1 MGIVVT
7 RHPRGTDRETMA
19 PTPTGGP
26 GGSVH
31 GRPTARPGQ
40 GTWDRCVAMLSG
52 RGWVILVL
60 FLALMVAFSLLP
72 DVFSPHDPEQHNLRA
87 RLQEPWSHSG
97 EGLHMLGTDSLGR
110 DLFSRMVA
118 GTRLTLFIA
127 VAATLI
133 GAALGVLFG
142 LLGGFFG
149 GRTDRL
155 LMRLGEAQTAMPM
168 FLVAIL
174 LLSLLGPSVGILLV
188 VLPCLV
194 WPIFARVVRAEALRL
209 REETFIEAA
218 IATGC
223 STATILGRHLL
234 PNVAP
239 RVLVLCVVEI
249 GHVMLSEAGL
259 SFLGVG
265 VQPPDT
271 TWGLLISEGRPLLA
285 VAWWL
290 TILPGVLLGI
300 TVLVLNLLGRWW
312 EARSGA
318 AG

>member
-1 MGIVVT
+1 MGIAVAK
-7 RHPRGTDRETMA
+7 RAGEDLPRTSERGVWGRVINMM
-19 PTPTGGP
+19 
-26 GGSVH
+26 GS
-31 GRPTARPGQ
+31 
-40 GTWDRCVAMLSG
+40 
-52 RGWVILVL
+52 RGWILLVL
-60 FLALMVAFSLLP
+60 FLLLLVAASIVP
-72 DVFSPHDPEQHNLRA
+72 DVFAPHDHEAQNLRA
-87 RLQEPWSHSG
+87 RLLEPGASSP
-97 EGLHMLGTDSLGR
+97 EGKHLLGTDSLGR
-110 DLFSRMVA
+110 DLFSRMVV

-127 VAATLI
+127 VTATLI
-133 GAALGVLFG
+133 GAGVGVLFG
-142 LLGGFFG
+142 LLGGYFG
-149 GRTDRL
+149 GRIDRL

-174 LLSLLGPSVGILLV
+174 LLSLLGPSVAILIV

-209 REETFIEAA
+209 REATFIEASV
-218 IATGC
+218 ATGC

-239 RVLVLCVVEI
+239 RILVLCVVEV

-300 TVLVLNLLGRWW
+300 SVLVLNLLGRYW

>member
-1 MGIVVT
+1 MSVT
-7 RHPRGTDRETMA
+7 VAKRTGTD
-19 PTPTGGP
+19 P
-26 GGSVH
+26 GRASQPRVWGRLIDMLGS
-31 GRPTARPGQ
+31 
-40 GTWDRCVAMLSG
+40 
-52 RGWVILVL
+52 RGWILLVL
-60 FLALMVAFSLLP
+60 FLVLLVAASIVP
-72 DVFSPHDPEQHNLRA
+72 DVFAPHDHDAQNLRA
-87 RLQEPWSHSG
+87 RLLGPGESSS
-97 EGLHMLGTDSLGR
+97 EGLHLLGTDSLGR
-110 DLFSRMVA
+110 DLFSRMVV

-127 VAATLI
+127 VMGTVI
-133 GAALGVLFG
+133 GAGVGVLFG
-142 LLGGFFG
+142 LLGGYFG

-209 REETFIEAA
+209 REETFIEAS

-223 STATILGRHLL
+223 STSTILGRHLL

-239 RVLVLCVVEI
+239 RILVLCVVEI

-265 VQPPDT
+265 VQPPT
-271 TWGLLISEGRPLLA
+271 P
-285 VAWWL
+285 
-290 TILPGVLLGI
+290 PGGC
-300 TVLVLNLLGRWW
+300 
-312 EARSGA
+312 
-318 AG
+318 

>member
-1 MGIVVT
+1 MSVT
-7 RHPRGTDRETMA
+7 VAKRTGTD
-19 PTPTGGP
+19 P
-26 GGSVH
+26 GRTSPHRVWGRLIEMLGS
-31 GRPTARPGQ
+31 
-40 GTWDRCVAMLSG
+40 
-52 RGWVILVL
+52 RGWILLVL
-60 FLALMVAFSLLP
+60 FLVLLVAASIVP
-72 DVFSPHDPEQHNLRA
+72 DVFTTHDHDAQNLRA
-87 RLQEPWSHSG
+87 RLLGPGESSS
-97 EGLHMLGTDSLGR
+97 EGLHLLGTDSLGR
-110 DLFSRMVA
+110 DLFSRMVV

-127 VAATLI
+127 VMGTVI
-133 GAALGVLFG
+133 GAGVGVLFG
-142 LLGGFFG
+142 LLGGYFG

-209 REETFIEAA
+209 REETFIEAS

-239 RVLVLCVVEI
+239 RILVLCVVEI

-300 TVLVLNLLGRWW
+300 SVLVLNLLGRYW

>member
-1 MGIVVT
+1 MGVT
-7 RHPRGTDRETMA
+7 VARRAGEGSDRTSEHRVWGRLIDML
-19 PTPTGGP
+19 
-26 GGSVH
+26 GS
-31 GRPTARPGQ
+31 
-40 GTWDRCVAMLSG
+40 
-52 RGWVILVL
+52 RGWMLLVL
-60 FLALMVAFSLLP
+60 FLLLLVAASVVP
-72 DVFSPHDPEQHNLRA
+72 DVFAPHDHEAQNLRA
-87 RLQEPWSHSG
+87 RLLGPGDSSDA
-97 EGLHMLGTDSLGR
+97 GLHLLGTDSLGR
-110 DLFSRMVA
+110 DLFSRMVV

-127 VAATLI
+127 VTATLI
-133 GAALGVLFG
+133 GAAIGVLFG
-142 LLGGFFG
+142 LLGGYFS

-174 LLSLLGPSVGILLV
+174 LLSLLGPSMGILLV

-209 REETFIEAA
+209 REETFIEAS

-239 RVLVLCVVEI
+239 RILVLCVIEI

-290 TILPGVLLGI
+290 TILPGVLLGLS
-300 TVLVLNLLGRWW
+300 VLALNLLGRYW
-312 EARSGA
+312 ESRSGA

>member
-1 MGIVVT
+1 MNVAVAKRAGKDPARTSEHGVWGRLVN
-7 RHPRGTDRETMA
+7 ML
-19 PTPTGGP
+19 
-26 GGSVH
+26 GS
-31 GRPTARPGQ
+31 
-40 GTWDRCVAMLSG
+40 
-52 RGWVILVL
+52 RGWILLVL
-60 FLALMVAFSLLP
+60 FLLLLVAASIVP
-72 DVFSPHDPEQHNLRA
+72 DVFAPHDHEAQNLRA
-87 RLQEPWSHSG
+87 RLLGPGSSSP
-97 EGLHMLGTDSLGR
+97 EGTHLLGTDSLGG
-110 DLFSRMVA
+110 DLFSRMVV
-118 GTRLTLFIA
+118 GVRLTLFIA
-127 VAATLI
+127 VTATLI
-133 GAALGVLFG
+133 GAAVGVLFG
-142 LLGGFFG
+142 LLGGYFG

-174 LLSLLGPSVGILLV
+174 LLSLLGPSVVILIL

-209 REETFIEAA
+209 REATFIEASV
-218 IATGC
+218 ATGC

-239 RVLVLCVVEI
+239 RILVLCVVEI

-290 TILPGVLLGI
+290 TILPGVLLGV
-300 TVLVLNLLGRWW
+300 TVLALNLLGRYW
-312 EARSGA
+312 ESRSGA

>member
-1 MGIVVT
+1 MGVT
-7 RHPRGTDRETMA
+7 VARGRADKDPAGADAAGAGTRRSRDRGVLA
-19 PTPTGGP
+19 RL
-26 GGSVH
+26 VRLL
-31 GRPTARPGQ
+31 GR
-40 GTWDRCVAMLSG
+40 
-52 RGWVILVL
+52 RGWMVL
-60 FLALMVAFSLLP
+60 AGFLLLLVAFSVAP
-72 DVFSPHDPEQHNLRA
+72 DLFSWHDPQRQNLRS
-87 RLQEPWSHSG
+87 RLQGVWTSSP
-97 EGLHMLGTDSLGR
+97 EGFHLLGTDSLGR
-110 DLFSRMVA
+110 DLFARMVA
-118 GTRLTLFIA
+118 GTRLTMFIA
-127 VAATLI
+127 VASTLI
-133 GAALGVLFG
+133 GAAIGVLFG
-142 LLGGFFG
+142 LLGGYFR

-174 LLSLLGPSVGILLV
+174 LLSLLGPSITILLI

-194 WPIFARVVRAEALRL
+194 WPIFARVVRAEAMRL
-209 REETFIEAA
+209 RDATFIEASV
-218 IATGC
+218 ATGC
-223 STATILGRHLL
+223 STTTILGRHLL

-239 RVLVLCVVEI
+239 RILVLCVVEV

-265 VQPPDT
+265 VQPPQT

-300 TVLVLNLLGRWW
+300 TVLVLNLLGRYW
-312 EARSGA
+312 ESRSGA

>member
-1 MGIVVT
+1 MSVVVAKHT
-7 RHPRGTDRETMA
+7 PPDGGVGQSPARAGERGVWPRLLRKLGD
-19 PTPTGGP
+19 
-26 GGSVH
+26 
-31 GRPTARPGQ
+31 
-40 GTWDRCVAMLSG
+40 
-52 RGWVILVL
+52 RGWIVLVL
-60 FLALMVAFSLLP
+60 FLVLLVAFSVLP
-72 DVFSPHDPEQHNLRA
+72 DVFAPHDHGAQNLRE
-87 RLQEPWSHSG
+87 RLLAPGSSSA
-97 EGLHMLGTDSLGR
+97 EGLHLLGTDSLGR
-110 DLFSRMVA
+110 DLFSRMVE
-118 GTRLTLFIA
+118 GTGLTLYIA
-127 VAATLI
+127 VVATVI
-133 GAALGVLFG
+133 GAGIGVLFG
-142 LLGGFFG
+142 LLGGYFG

-168 FLVAIL
+168 FLVAFL
-174 LLSLLGPSVGILLV
+174 MLSLLGPTVGILII

-209 REETFIEAA
+209 REATFIEASV
-218 IATGC
+218 ATGC

-239 RVLVLCVVEI
+239 RILVLCVVEI

-259 SFLGVG
+259 SFLGAG

-290 TILPGVLLGI
+290 TILPGVLLGL
-300 TVLVLNLLGRWW
+300 TVLVLNLLGRSW
-312 EARSGA
+312 EARAGA

>member
-1 MGIVVT
+1 MGVT
-7 RHPRGTDRETMA
+7 VAKR
-19 PTPTGGP
+19 TGEGP
-26 GGSVH
+26 ARTSEHGVWGRLISMLGS
-31 GRPTARPGQ
+31 
-40 GTWDRCVAMLSG
+40 
-52 RGWVILVL
+52 RGWMLLVL
-60 FLALMVAFSLLP
+60 FLLLLVAASIVP
-72 DVFSPHDPEQHNLRA
+72 DVFAPHDHEAQNLRA
-87 RLQEPWSHSG
+87 RLLGPGESSS
-97 EGLHMLGTDSLGR
+97 EGLHLLGTDSLGR
-110 DLFSRMVA
+110 DLFSRMVI
-118 GTRLTLFIA
+118 GTRLTMFIA
-127 VAATLI
+127 VTATLI
-133 GAALGVLFG
+133 GAAIGVLFG
-142 LLGGFFG
+142 LLGGYFG

-209 REETFIEAA
+209 REETFIEAS

-223 STATILGRHLL
+223 STSTILGRHLL

-239 RVLVLCVVEI
+239 RILVLCVVEI

-300 TVLVLNLLGRWW
+300 TVLVLNLLGRYW

>member
-1 MGIVVT
+1 MSVIVAKRT
-7 RHPRGTDRETMA
+7 GTD
-19 PTPTGGP
+19 P
-26 GGSVH
+26 GRTSQHRVWSRLIEALGS
-31 GRPTARPGQ
+31 
-40 GTWDRCVAMLSG
+40 
-52 RGWVILVL
+52 RGWILLVL
-60 FLALMVAFSLLP
+60 FLVLLVAASIVP
-72 DVFSPHDPEQHNLRA
+72 DVFAPHDHETQNLRA
-87 RLQEPWSHSG
+87 RLLAPG
-97 EGLHMLGTDSLGR
+97 ESSPDGLHLLGTDSLGR
-110 DLFSRMVA
+110 DLFSRMVI
-118 GTRLTLFIA
+118 GTRLTMFIA
-127 VAATLI
+127 VTATLI
-133 GAALGVLFG
+133 GAAIGVLFG
-142 LLGGFFG
+142 LLGGYFG

-209 REETFIEAA
+209 REETFIEASV
-218 IATGC
+218 ATGC
-223 STATILGRHLL
+223 STSTILGRHLL

-239 RVLVLCVVEI
+239 RILVLCVVEI

-300 TVLVLNLLGRWW
+300 TVLVLNLLGRYW
-312 EARSGA
+312 ESRSGA

>member
-1 MGIVVT
+1 MSVT
-7 RHPRGTDRETMA
+7 VAKRTGTD
-19 PTPTGGP
+19 P
-26 GGSVH
+26 GRTSQH
-31 GRPTARPGQ
+31 RAWSRLIE
-40 GTWDRCVAMLSG
+40 MLSSK
-52 RGWVILVL
+52 GWILLVL
-60 FLALMVAFSLLP
+60 FLVLLVAAAIVP
-72 DVFSPHDPEQHNLRA
+72 DVFATHDHDAQNLRA
-87 RLQEPWSHSG
+87 RLLAPGESSS
-97 EGLHMLGTDSLGR
+97 EGLHLLGTDSLGR
-110 DLFSRMVA
+110 DLYSRMVV

-127 VAATLI
+127 VTATLI
-133 GAALGVLFG
+133 GAGVGVLFG
-142 LLGGFFG
+142 LLGGYFG

-209 REETFIEAA
+209 REETFIEAS

-223 STATILGRHLL
+223 STSTILGRHLL

-239 RVLVLCVVEI
+239 RILVLCVIEI
-249 GHVMLSEAGL
+249 GHVMLAEAGL

-300 TVLVLNLLGRWW
+300 TVLVLNLLGRYW

>member
-1 MGIVVT
+1 MGVVVAK
-7 RHPRGTDRETMA
+7 H
-19 PTPTGGP
+19 
-26 GGSVH
+26 
-31 GRPTARPGQ
+31 RPGTGAIT
-40 GTWDRCVAMLSG
+40 GTAPDAARRRGVWGHLIG
-52 RGWVILVL
+52 TLGKRGWIVLVL
-60 FLALMVAFSLLP
+60 FLLVLAAASILP
-72 DVFSPHDPEQHNLRA
+72 GVFTPHDPELLNLRA
-87 RLQEPWSHSG
+87 RLLPPGSSST
-97 EGLHMLGTDSLGR
+97 EGLHLLGTDTLGR
-110 DLFSRMVA
+110 DLFSRMII

-127 VAATLI
+127 VTATLI
-133 GAALGVLFG
+133 GAGIGVLFG
-142 LLGGFFG
+142 LLGGYFG
-149 GRTDRL
+149 GRADRL

-174 LLSLLGPSVGILLV
+174 LLSLLGPSVGILII

-209 REETFIEAA
+209 REETFIEASV
-218 IATGC
+218 ATGC
-223 STATILGRHLL
+223 STPTILGRHLL

-239 RVLVLCVVEI
+239 RILVLCVIEI

-290 TILPGVLLGI
+290 TILPGMLLGI
-300 TVLVLNLLGRWW
+300 TVLVLNLLGRYW

-318 AG
+318 AA

>member
-1 MGIVVT
+1 MSIRVAKRAGEG
-7 RHPRGTDRETMA
+7 PDRISEHRVWGRLVSML
-19 PTPTGGP
+19 
-26 GGSVH
+26 GS
-31 GRPTARPGQ
+31 
-40 GTWDRCVAMLSG
+40 
-52 RGWVILVL
+52 RGWILLVL
-60 FLALMVAFSLLP
+60 FLVLLVAASIVP
-72 DVFSPHDPEQHNLRA
+72 DVFAPHDHEAQDLRA
-87 RLQEPWSHSG
+87 RLLAPGESSP
-97 EGLHMLGTDSLGR
+97 EGLHLLGTDSLGR
-110 DLFSRMVA
+110 DLFSRMVI

-127 VAATLI
+127 VSATLI
-133 GAALGVLFG
+133 GAGIGVLFG
-142 LLGGFFG
+142 LIGGYFG

-209 REETFIEAA
+209 REETFIEASV
-218 IATGC
+218 ATGC
-223 STATILGRHLL
+223 STSTILGRHLL

-239 RVLVLCVVEI
+239 RILVLCVVEI

-300 TVLVLNLLGRWW
+300 SVLVLNLLGRYW

>member
-1 MGIVVT
+1 MSVT
-7 RHPRGTDRETMA
+7 VAKRTGTD
-19 PTPTGGP
+19 P
-26 GGSVH
+26 GRTSQPRVWGRLIDMLGS
-31 GRPTARPGQ
+31 
-40 GTWDRCVAMLSG
+40 
-52 RGWVILVL
+52 RGWILLVL
-60 FLALMVAFSLLP
+60 FLVLLVAASIVP
-72 DVFSPHDPEQHNLRA
+72 DVFAPHDHDAQNLRA
-87 RLQEPWSHSG
+87 RLLGPGESSS
-97 EGLHMLGTDSLGR
+97 EGLHLLGTDSLGR
-110 DLFSRMVA
+110 DLFSRMVV

-127 VAATLI
+127 VMGTVI
-133 GAALGVLFG
+133 GAGVGVLFG
-142 LLGGFFG
+142 LLGGYFG

-209 REETFIEAA
+209 REETFIEAS

-223 STATILGRHLL
+223 STSTILGRHLL

-239 RVLVLCVVEI
+239 RILVLCVVEI

-300 TVLVLNLLGRWW
+300 TVLVLNLLGRYW
-312 EARSGA
+312 ESRSGA

>member
-1 MGIVVT
+1 MGVT
-7 RHPRGTDRETMA
+7 VAKRAGED
-19 PTPTGGP
+19 PTRTSEHRVWGRLINLL
-26 GGSVH
+26 GS
-31 GRPTARPGQ
+31 
-40 GTWDRCVAMLSG
+40 
-52 RGWVILVL
+52 RGWILLVL
-60 FLALMVAFSLLP
+60 FLLLLVAASIVP
-72 DVFSPHDPEQHNLRA
+72 DLFAPHDHEAQDLRA
-87 RLQEPWSHSG
+87 RLLGPG
-97 EGLHMLGTDSLGR
+97 ESSPAGLHLLGTDSLGR
-110 DLFSRMVA
+110 DLFSRMVV
-118 GTRLTLFIA
+118 GTRLTMFIA
-127 VAATLI
+127 VTATLI
-133 GAALGVLFG
+133 GAGIGVLFG
-142 LLGGFFG
+142 LIGGYFG

-174 LLSLLGPSVGILLV
+174 LLSLLGPSVGILLI

-209 REETFIEAA
+209 REETFIEAS

-223 STATILGRHLL
+223 STSTILGRHLL
-234 PNVAP
+234 PNVLP
-239 RVLVLCVVEI
+239 RILVLCVVEI

-290 TILPGVLLGI
+290 TILPGVLLGVS
-300 TVLVLNLLGRWW
+300 VLVLNLLGRYW

>member
-1 MGIVVT
+1 MGIVVRDHPLAGGDAAT
-7 RHPRGTDRETMA
+7 RQRRSLPHRI
-19 PTPTGGP
+19 
-26 GGSVH
+26 S
-31 GRPTARPGQ
+31 ARL
-40 GTWDRCVAMLSG
+40 TEMLG
-52 RGWVILVL
+52 KRGWIVLVVL
-60 FLALMVAFSLLP
+60 LGVLVAWALLP
-72 DVFSPHDPEQHNLRA
+72 DLFAPHDPDRQNLRS
-87 RLQEPWSHSG
+87 RLLGPWSRSP
-97 EGLHMLGTDSLGR
+97 EGFHLLGTDSLGR

-118 GTRLTLFIA
+118 GTRLTLYIA
-127 VAATLI
+127 VLSTFI
-133 GAALGVLFG
+133 GAAIGVLFG
-142 LLGGFFG
+142 LLGGYFG
-149 GRTDRL
+149 GRIDRL

-174 LLSLLGPSVGILLV
+174 LLSLLGPSVTILII

-209 REETFIEAA
+209 REETFIEAS

-223 STATILGRHLL
+223 SNTAILGRHLL

-265 VQPPDT
+265 VQPPQT

-290 TILPGVLLGI
+290 TILPGVLLGL
-300 TVLVLNLLGRWW
+300 TVLMLNLLGRYW

-318 AG
+318 AA

>member
-1 MGIVVT
+1 MSVT
-7 RHPRGTDRETMA
+7 VARRTGTD
-19 PTPTGGP
+19 P
-26 GGSVH
+26 GRTSQHRVWSRLIDMLGS
-31 GRPTARPGQ
+31 
-40 GTWDRCVAMLSG
+40 
-52 RGWVILVL
+52 RGWILLVL
-60 FLALMVAFSLLP
+60 FLVLLVAASFVP
-72 DVFSPHDPEQHNLRA
+72 DVFAPHDHETQNLRA
-87 RLQEPWSHSG
+87 RLLAPG
-97 EGLHMLGTDSLGR
+97 ESSPDGLHLLGTDSLGR
-110 DLFSRMVA
+110 DLFSRMVV
-118 GTRLTLFIA
+118 GTRLTMFIA
-127 VAATLI
+127 VTATLI
-133 GAALGVLFG
+133 GAAIGVLFG
-142 LLGGFFG
+142 LLGGYFG

-209 REETFIEAA
+209 REETFIEAS

-223 STATILGRHLL
+223 STSTILGRHLL

-239 RVLVLCVVEI
+239 RILVLCVVEI

-300 TVLVLNLLGRWW
+300 TVLVLNLLGRYW

>member
-1 MGIVVT
+1 MSVTVAKRAGEGPAGAPAHRVWGRLITTMG
-7 RHPRGTDRETMA
+7 
-19 PTPTGGP
+19 
-26 GGSVH
+26 S
-31 GRPTARPGQ
+31 
-40 GTWDRCVAMLSG
+40 
-52 RGWVILVL
+52 RGWILLVL
-60 FLALMVAFSLLP
+60 FLLVLVAASIVP
-72 DVFSPHDPEQHNLRA
+72 DVFAPYDHDAQNLRF
-87 RLQEPWSHSG
+87 RLLGPGESSP
-97 EGLHMLGTDSLGR
+97 EGLHLLGTDSLGR
-110 DLFSRMVA
+110 DLFSRMVV

-127 VAATLI
+127 VTATLI
-133 GAALGVLFG
+133 GAGVGVLFG
-142 LLGGFFG
+142 LLGGYFG

-174 LLSLLGPSVGILLV
+174 LLSLLGPSVIILIL

-209 REETFIEAA
+209 REETFIEAS

-223 STATILGRHLL
+223 PTATILGRHLL

-239 RVLVLCVVEI
+239 RILVLCVVEI

-300 TVLVLNLLGRWW
+300 SVLVLNLLGRYW

>member
-1 MGIVVT
+1 MGVT
-7 RHPRGTDRETMA
+7 VAKRAGED
-19 PTPTGGP
+19 PTRTSEHRVWGRLINLL
-26 GGSVH
+26 GS
-31 GRPTARPGQ
+31 
-40 GTWDRCVAMLSG
+40 
-52 RGWVILVL
+52 RGWTLLVL
-60 FLALMVAFSLLP
+60 FLLLLVAASIVP
-72 DVFSPHDPEQHNLRA
+72 DLFAPHDHEAQDLRA
-87 RLQEPWSHSG
+87 RLLGPG
-97 EGLHMLGTDSLGR
+97 ESSPAGLHLLGTDSLGR
-110 DLFSRMVA
+110 DLFSRMVV
-118 GTRLTLFIA
+118 GTRLTMFIA
-127 VAATLI
+127 VTATLI
-133 GAALGVLFG
+133 GAGIGVLFG
-142 LLGGFFG
+142 LIGGYFG

-174 LLSLLGPSVGILLV
+174 LLSLLGPSVGILLI

-209 REETFIEAA
+209 REETFIEAS

-223 STATILGRHLL
+223 STSTILGRHLL

-239 RVLVLCVVEI
+239 RILVLCVVEI

-290 TILPGVLLGI
+290 TILPGVLLGVS
-300 TVLVLNLLGRWW
+300 VLVLNLLGRYW

>member
-1 MGIVVT
+1 MGVT
-7 RHPRGTDRETMA
+7 VAKR
-19 PTPTGGP
+19 TGEDP
-26 GGSVH
+26 ARTSEQGSW
-31 GRPTARPGQ
+31 GRLIG
-40 GTWDRCVAMLSG
+40 MLGS
-52 RGWVILVL
+52 RGWILLVL
-60 FLALMVAFSLLP
+60 FLVLLVAASIVP
-72 DVFSPHDPEQHNLRA
+72 DVFASHDHDAQNLRA
-87 RLQEPWSHSG
+87 RLLGPGESSS
-97 EGLHMLGTDSLGR
+97 EGLHLLGTDSLGR
-110 DLFSRMVA
+110 DLFARMVV
-118 GTRLTLFIA
+118 GTRLTMFIA
-127 VAATLI
+127 VTATLI
-133 GAALGVLFG
+133 GAAIGVLFG
-142 LLGGFFG
+142 LLGGYFG

-209 REETFIEAA
+209 REETFIEAS

-223 STATILGRHLL
+223 STSTILGRHLL

-239 RVLVLCVVEI
+239 RILVLCVVEI

-300 TVLVLNLLGRWW
+300 TVLVLNLLGRYW

>member
-1 MGIVVT
+1 MGVVVAK
-7 RHPRGTDRETMA
+7 H
-19 PTPTGGP
+19 
-26 GGSVH
+26 
-31 GRPTARPGQ
+31 RPGTGAAT
-40 GTWDRCVAMLSG
+40 GTAPAGAPRRRVWGRLIATLG
-52 RGWVILVL
+52 KRGWIALVL
-60 FLALMVAFSLLP
+60 FLLVLAAASILP
-72 DVFSPHDPEQHNLRA
+72 GVFTPHDPELLNLRA
-87 RLQEPWSHSG
+87 RLLSPGSSST
-97 EGLHMLGTDSLGR
+97 EGLHLLGTDTLGR
-110 DLFSRMVA
+110 DLFSRMIVGA
-118 GTRLTLFIA
+118 RLTLYIA
-127 VAATLI
+127 VVATLI
-133 GAALGVLFG
+133 GAGIGVLFG
-142 LLGGFFG
+142 LLGGYFG

-174 LLSLLGPSVGILLV
+174 LLSLLGPSVTILII

-209 REETFIEAA
+209 SEETFIEASV
-218 IATGC
+218 ATGC
-223 STATILGRHLL
+223 STPTILGRHLL

-239 RVLVLCVVEI
+239 RILVLCVIEI

-285 VAWWL
+285 VSWWL

-300 TVLVLNLLGRWW
+300 TVLVLNLLGRYW

-318 AG
+318 AA

>member
-1 MGIVVT
+1 MMG
-7 RHPRGTDRETMA
+7 
-19 PTPTGGP
+19 
-26 GGSVH
+26 S
-31 GRPTARPGQ
+31 
-40 GTWDRCVAMLSG
+40 
-52 RGWVILVL
+52 RGWILLVL
-60 FLALMVAFSLLP
+60 FLVLLVAASIVP
-72 DVFSPHDPEQHNLRA
+72 DVFAPYDHDAQNLRY
-87 RLQEPWSHSG
+87 RLLGPGESSP
-97 EGLHMLGTDSLGR
+97 EGLHLLGTDSLGR
-110 DLFSRMVA
+110 DLFSRMVV

-127 VAATLI
+127 VTATLI
-133 GAALGVLFG
+133 GAGVGVLFG
-142 LLGGFFG
+142 LLGGYFG

-174 LLSLLGPSVGILLV
+174 LLSLLGPSVIILIF

-209 REETFIEAA
+209 REETFIEAS

-239 RVLVLCVVEI
+239 RILVLCVVEI

-300 TVLVLNLLGRWW
+300 SVLVLNLLGRYW

>member
-1 MGIVVT
+1 
-7 RHPRGTDRETMA
+7 
-19 PTPTGGP
+19 
-26 GGSVH
+26 
-31 GRPTARPGQ
+31 
-40 GTWDRCVAMLSG
+40 
-52 RGWVILVL
+52 
-60 FLALMVAFSLLP
+60 
-72 DVFSPHDPEQHNLRA
+72 
-87 RLQEPWSHSG
+87 
-97 EGLHMLGTDSLGR
+97 
-110 DLFSRMVA
+110 
-118 GTRLTLFIA
+118 
-127 VAATLI
+127 
-133 GAALGVLFG
+133 
-142 LLGGFFG
+142 FG

-209 REETFIEAA
+209 REETFIEASV
-218 IATGC
+218 ATGC
-223 STATILGRHLL
+223 STSTILGRHLL

-239 RVLVLCVVEI
+239 RILVLCVVEI

-300 TVLVLNLLGRWW
+300 TVLVLNLLGRYW
-312 EARSGA
+312 ESRSGA

>member
-1 MGIVVT
+1 ML
-7 RHPRGTDRETMA
+7 
-19 PTPTGGP
+19 
-26 GGSVH
+26 GS
-31 GRPTARPGQ
+31 
-40 GTWDRCVAMLSG
+40 
-52 RGWVILVL
+52 RGWILLVL
-60 FLALMVAFSLLP
+60 FLLLLVAASIVP
-72 DVFSPHDPEQHNLRA
+72 DVFAPHDHEAQNLRA
-87 RLQEPWSHSG
+87 RLLGPGESSP
-97 EGLHMLGTDSLGR
+97 EGLHLLGTDSLGR
-110 DLFSRMVA
+110 DLFSRMVV

-133 GAALGVLFG
+133 GAVVGVLFG
-142 LLGGFFG
+142 LLGGYFG

-174 LLSLLGPSVGILLV
+174 LLSLLGPSVIILLV

-209 REETFIEAA
+209 REETFIEAS

-223 STATILGRHLL
+223 STTTILGRHLL

-239 RVLVLCVVEI
+239 RILVLCVVEI

-300 TVLVLNLLGRWW
+300 SVLVLNLLGRYW

>member
-1 MGIVVT
+1 MGVTVAQRTGEGPARTSEHRVWGRLIV
-7 RHPRGTDRETMA
+7 ML
-19 PTPTGGP
+19 
-26 GGSVH
+26 
-31 GRPTARPGQ
+31 GR
-40 GTWDRCVAMLSG
+40 
-52 RGWVILVL
+52 RGWILLALFLVL
-60 FLALMVAFSLLP
+60 LVAASIAP
-72 DVFSPHDPEQHNLRA
+72 DVFAPHDHDTQNLRA
-87 RLQEPWSHSG
+87 RLLGPGESSP
-97 EGLHMLGTDSLGR
+97 EGLHLLGTDSLGR
-110 DLFSRMVA
+110 DLFSRMVV
-118 GTRLTLFIA
+118 GTRLTMFIA
-127 VAATLI
+127 VTATLI
-133 GAALGVLFG
+133 GAAIGVLFG
-142 LLGGFFG
+142 LLGGYFG

-209 REETFIEAA
+209 REETFIEAS

-223 STATILGRHLL
+223 STSTILGRHLL

-239 RVLVLCVVEI
+239 RILVLCVVEI

-300 TVLVLNLLGRWW
+300 TVLVLNLLGRYW

>member
-1 MGIVVT
+1 MGIAVA
-7 RHPRGTDRETMA
+7 RRAGE
-19 PTPTGGP
+19 GP
-26 GGSVH
+26 ARTSEHRVWGRLINMMGS
-31 GRPTARPGQ
+31 
-40 GTWDRCVAMLSG
+40 
-52 RGWVILVL
+52 RGWILLVL
-60 FLALMVAFSLLP
+60 FLLLLVAASIVP
-72 DVFSPHDPEQHNLRA
+72 DVFTPHDHDAQNLRA
-87 RLQEPWSHSG
+87 RLLEPGDSSP
-97 EGLHMLGTDSLGR
+97 EGQHLLGTDSLGR
-110 DLFSRMVA
+110 DLFSRMII

-127 VAATLI
+127 VTATLI
-133 GAALGVLFG
+133 GAAVGVLFG

-174 LLSLLGPSVGILLV
+174 LLSLLGPSVTILII

-194 WPIFARVVRAEALRL
+194 WPIFARVVRAETLRL
-209 REETFIEAA
+209 REATFIEASV
-218 IATGC
+218 ATGC
-223 STATILGRHLL
+223 STTTILGRHLL

-239 RVLVLCVVEI
+239 RILVLCVVEI

-290 TILPGVLLGI
+290 TILPGVLLGVS
-300 TVLVLNLLGRWW
+300 VLVLNLLGRYW

-318 AG
+318 SG

>member
-1 MGIVVT
+1 MSVT
-7 RHPRGTDRETMA
+7 VARRTGTD
-19 PTPTGGP
+19 P
-26 GGSVH
+26 GRTSQHRVWSRLIDMLGS
-31 GRPTARPGQ
+31 
-40 GTWDRCVAMLSG
+40 
-52 RGWVILVL
+52 RGWILLALFLVL
-60 FLALMVAFSLLP
+60 LVAASIVP
-72 DVFSPHDPEQHNLRA
+72 DVFAPHDHETQNLRA
-87 RLQEPWSHSG
+87 RLLAPG
-97 EGLHMLGTDSLGR
+97 ESSPDGLHLLGTDSLGR
-110 DLFSRMVA
+110 DLFSRMVI
-118 GTRLTLFIA
+118 GTRLTMFIA
-127 VAATLI
+127 VTATLI
-133 GAALGVLFG
+133 GAAIGVLFG
-142 LLGGFFG
+142 LLGGYFG

-209 REETFIEAA
+209 REETFIEAS

-223 STATILGRHLL
+223 STSTILGRHLL

-239 RVLVLCVVEI
+239 RILVLCVVEI

-300 TVLVLNLLGRWW
+300 TVLVLNLLGRYW

>member
-1 MGIVVT
+1 M
-7 RHPRGTDRETMA
+7 
-19 PTPTGGP
+19 
-26 GGSVH
+26 
-31 GRPTARPGQ
+31 
-40 GTWDRCVAMLSG
+40 
-52 RGWVILVL
+52 VI
-60 FLALMVAFSLLP
+60 
-72 DVFSPHDPEQHNLRA
+72 
-87 RLQEPWSHSG
+87 
-97 EGLHMLGTDSLGR
+97 
-110 DLFSRMVA
+110 
-118 GTRLTLFIA
+118 GTRLTMFIA
-127 VAATLI
+127 VSGTLI
-133 GAALGVLFG
+133 GAAIGVLFG
-142 LLGGFFG
+142 LLGGYFG

-155 LMRLGEAQTAMPM
+155 LMRLGEAQTRCHVPGRHPAAEPARAQCRDPAGGAAVPG
-168 FLVAIL
+168 VA
-174 LLSLLGPSVGILLV
+174 
-188 VLPCLV
+188 
-194 WPIFARVVRAEALRL
+194 IFARVVRAEALRL
-209 REETFIEAA
+209 REETFIEAS

-223 STATILGRHLL
+223 STSTILGRHLL

-239 RVLVLCVVEI
+239 RILVLCVVEI

-300 TVLVLNLLGRWW
+300 SVLVLNLLGRYW

>member
-1 MGIVVT
+1 MSVT
-7 RHPRGTDRETMA
+7 VAKRAGTDPGR
-19 PTPTGGP
+19 TPQPRAWGWLVDRL
-26 GGSVH
+26 GS
-31 GRPTARPGQ
+31 
-40 GTWDRCVAMLSG
+40 
-52 RGWVILVL
+52 RGWILLVL
-60 FLALMVAFSLLP
+60 FLLVLVAASIVP
-72 DVFSPHDPEQHNLRA
+72 DVFAPYDHEAQNLRF
-87 RLQEPWSHSG
+87 RLLGPGESSP
-97 EGLHMLGTDSLGR
+97 EGLHLLGTDSLGR
-110 DLFSRMVA
+110 DLFSRMVV

-127 VAATLI
+127 VTATLI
-133 GAALGVLFG
+133 GAGVGVLFG
-142 LLGGFFG
+142 LLGGYFG

-174 LLSLLGPSVGILLV
+174 LLSLLGPSVIILIL

-209 REETFIEAA
+209 REETFIEAS

-239 RVLVLCVVEI
+239 RILVLCVVEI

-300 TVLVLNLLGRWW
+300 SVLVLNLLGRYW

>member
-1 MGIVVT
+1 MSVIVAKRT
-7 RHPRGTDRETMA
+7 GTD
-19 PTPTGGP
+19 P
-26 GGSVH
+26 GRTSQHRVWSRLIEALGS
-31 GRPTARPGQ
+31 
-40 GTWDRCVAMLSG
+40 
-52 RGWVILVL
+52 RGWILLVL
-60 FLALMVAFSLLP
+60 FLVLLVAASIVP
-72 DVFSPHDPEQHNLRA
+72 DVFAPHDHETQNLRA
-87 RLQEPWSHSG
+87 RLLAPG
-97 EGLHMLGTDSLGR
+97 ESSPDGLHLLGTDSLGR
-110 DLFSRMVA
+110 DLFSRMVI
-118 GTRLTLFIA
+118 GTRLTMFIA
-127 VAATLI
+127 VTATLI
-133 GAALGVLFG
+133 GAAIGVLFG
-142 LLGGFFG
+142 LLGGYFG

-209 REETFIEAA
+209 REETFIEAS

-223 STATILGRHLL
+223 STSTILGRHLL

-239 RVLVLCVVEI
+239 RILVLCVVEI

-300 TVLVLNLLGRWW
+300 TVLVLNLLGRYW

>member
-1 MGIVVT
+1 MSVAVAKRT
-7 RHPRGTDRETMA
+7 GTD
-19 PTPTGGP
+19 P
-26 GGSVH
+26 GRTSQHRVWSRLIDMLGS
-31 GRPTARPGQ
+31 
-40 GTWDRCVAMLSG
+40 
-52 RGWVILVL
+52 RGWILLVL
-60 FLALMVAFSLLP
+60 FLVLLVAASIVP
-72 DVFSPHDPEQHNLRA
+72 DVFAPHDHETQNLRA
-87 RLQEPWSHSG
+87 RLLGPGESSP
-97 EGLHMLGTDSLGR
+97 EGLHLLGTDSLGR
-110 DLFSRMVA
+110 DLFSRMVV
-118 GTRLTLFIA
+118 GTRLTMFIA
-127 VAATLI
+127 VTATLI
-133 GAALGVLFG
+133 GAAIGVLFG
-142 LLGGFFG
+142 LLGGYFG

-209 REETFIEAA
+209 REETFIEAS

-223 STATILGRHLL
+223 STSTILGRHLL

-239 RVLVLCVVEI
+239 RILVLCVVEI

-300 TVLVLNLLGRWW
+300 TVLVLNLLGRYW

>member
-1 MGIVVT
+1 MGVT
-7 RHPRGTDRETMA
+7 VAKR
-19 PTPTGGP
+19 TGE
-26 GGSVH
+26 GSARTSEHSVW
-31 GRPTARPGQ
+31 GRLVG
-40 GTWDRCVAMLSG
+40 MLGS
-52 RGWVILVL
+52 RGWILLAL
-60 FLALMVAFSLLP
+60 FLLLLVAASIVP
-72 DVFSPHDPEQHNLRA
+72 DLFAPHDHEAQNLRA
-87 RLQEPWSHSG
+87 RLLGPGESSP
-97 EGLHMLGTDSLGR
+97 EGLHLLGTDSLGR
-110 DLFSRMVA
+110 DLFSRMVI
-118 GTRLTLFIA
+118 GTRLTMFIA
-127 VAATLI
+127 VTATLI
-133 GAALGVLFG
+133 GAAIGVLFG
-142 LLGGFFG
+142 LLGGYFG

-209 REETFIEAA
+209 REETFIEAS

-223 STATILGRHLL
+223 STSTILGRHLL

-239 RVLVLCVVEI
+239 RILVLCVVEI
-249 GHVMLSEAGL
+249 GHVMLAEAGL

-300 TVLVLNLLGRWW
+300 TVLVLNLLGRYW
-312 EARSGA
+312 ESRSGA